1 METNTIKEL
10 RNRINIP
17 LHSAQKLLKRNNNN
31 VELSIQ
37 EFHRNKI
44 NTICRLTE
52 CDDKTAKKYYHI
64 CKHDEEK
71 AMKKIQEKI
80 LYLTAT
86 PNQQIHKIG
95 FILWA
100 ENSSLEKYYIP
111 TDRGIFIQ
119 SKDFD
124 YVIDIFKAA
133 NSETFDI
140 TGHNRYK
147 NETMRKIVNQIARLP
162 VETADEELFL
172 RNLIKWFNSK
182 LRFAEEI
189 VVYGNL

>member
-1 METNTIKEL
+1 VTIKL
-10 RNRINIP
+10 
-17 LHSAQKLLKRNNNN
+17 Q
-31 VELSIQ
+31 
-37 EFHRNKI
+37 
-44 NTICRLTE
+44 
-52 CDDKTAKKYYHI
+52 KKYYHI

-71 AMKKIQEKI
+71 AMKKIQERL

-86 PNQQIHKIG
+86 PNQQINKIG

-100 ENSSLEKYYIP
+100 ENSSLEKYCIP

-133 NSETFDI
+133 DSETFDI

-147 NETMRKIVNQIARLP
+147 NKTMRKIVNQIARLP